1 MSLEDPFF
9 VVRDEVQKAVQSSQN
24 LYDRWCDLLNN
35 PKSVSKEE
43 YDWTTNELRNS
54 LRSIEWDLEDLE
66 ETVGIVEKNPK
77 KFKIDIQEL
86 QDRREFIQ
94 RTKATVKRMKD
105 HLSSPQASSKEQSSV
120 RQALLSSNGPSRS
133 HDRYTKLDNE
143 MERANQRYIDETQQQ
158 QQVIVKTQDEHLD
171 LIGSS
176 VGVLKNMS
184 QNIGNELDEQN
195 VMLDDFHHEMDTT
208 ESKLDTTMKKMAKV
222 LHMSNDRRQW
232 CAIFSLL
239 GVLLIVIILF
249 IVL

>member
-66 ETVGIVEKNPK
+66 ETV
-77 KFKIDIQEL
+77 DIL
-86 QDRREFIQ
+86 LCS
-94 RTKATVKRMKD
+94 KRMKD

-120 RQALLSSNGPSRS
+120 R
-133 HDRYTKLDNE
+133 
-143 MERANQRYIDETQQQ
+143 
-158 QQVIVKTQDEHLD
+158 QVIVKTQDEHLD

>member
-105 HLSSPQASSKEQSSV
+105 HLASPQASSKEQSSV
-120 RQALLSSNGPSRS
+120 RQALLSSNGPSRP

-143 MERANQRYIDETQQQ
+143 MERANQRYIDDTQQQ

-195 VMLDDFHHEMDTT
+195 VMLDDFHHDMETT